1 MFYILVACVLSV
13 PAGANSCCFLSPF
26 CLFLCSWGDFG
37 TVGFFS
43 DCREETETLCCCCWV
58 LQRAICH
65 CQLASQSC
73 RQENSTTLTTHR
85 LACVLS
91 DILLL
96 IFCRRQSQFDDRG
109 TKVIP
114 LFLLFF
120 TFSFLSFSFHCRQ
133 TVRSGSVCVCVC
145 VLGTVWQRATVLSL
159 SLSLSFPL
167 LPSNY
172 SAIMPGC
179 DWFDLLIWHWRLE
192 KKRGRMTVLQ

>member
-1 MFYILVACVLSV
+1 M
-13 PAGANSCCFLSPF
+13 
-26 CLFLCSWGDFG
+26 
-37 TVGFFS
+37 GFFS
-43 DCREETETLCCCCWV
+43 GCREETETLCCCCWV

-145 VLGTVWQRATVLSL
+145 VCWALCDKEQLCCLFHFLCLSL
-159 SLSLSFPL
+159 FCPL
-167 LPSNY
+167 ITVPLCQ
-172 SAIMPGC
+172 AVI
-179 DWFDLLIWHWRLE
+179 DLIY
-192 KKRGRMTVLQ
+192 